1 MNHFEDLE
9 RLLRKLSGWV
19 RTEGRKVLKSG
30 DYQLTPAQFDILQ
43 KCYFHQD
50 MTMTQLS
57 IDLGVAKS
65 TVTGIVTKL
74 REAKYLDYGVSEEDK
89 RVRNL
94 TITDKG
100 KTLIREVI
108 EARVQFIEELFSQVD
123 PILLSEFHQVLRI
136 IANTLDTYRTDS

>member
-43 KCYFHQD
+43 KCYFHHD

-94 TITDKG
+94 TITEKG

-108 EARVQFIEELFSQVD
+108 GARVQFIEELFTQVD